1 MTQITIR
8 RLDSAVLQ
16 ALKAR
21 AAIAG
26 HSMEQEARVILET
39 AVLPARDGMLDRLR
53 RGLAERPPRAGGCF
67 SDSAPLVR
75 RGRGQPAGGAG

>member
-21 AAIAG
+21 AAAAG
-26 HSMEQEARVILET
+26 HSMEQEARFILEA

-53 RGLAERPPRAGGCF
+53 QGLAERAPRRGGCF
-67 SDSAPLVR
+67 SDSALLVR
-75 RGRGQPAGGAG
+75 RSRGPGRGGAG

>member
-21 AAIAG
+21 AASAG
-26 HSMEQEARVILET
+26 HSMEQEARFILEA

-53 RGLAERPPRAGGCF
+53 QGLAERAPEAGGCF
-67 SDSAPLVR
+67 SDSALLVR
-75 RGRGQPAGGAG
+75 RSREPAPGGPG

>member
-16 ALKAR
+16 ALKGR
-21 AAIAG
+21 AAAAG
-26 HSMEQEARVILET
+26 HSMEQEARFILEA

-53 RGLAERPPRAGGCF
+53 RGLAERPPRAGASF
-67 SDSAPLVR
+67 SDSALLVR
-75 RGRGQPAGGAG
+75 RGRERSRGGAA